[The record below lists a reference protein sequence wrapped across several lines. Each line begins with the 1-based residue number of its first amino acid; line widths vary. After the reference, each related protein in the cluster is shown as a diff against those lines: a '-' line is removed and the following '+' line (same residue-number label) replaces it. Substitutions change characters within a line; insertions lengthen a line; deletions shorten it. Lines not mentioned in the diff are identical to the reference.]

1 MNCKWCN
8 KKLNDSQVYSFLRG
22 KLSGNSCS
30 IKCSMMIRN
39 YKSVDDYNEIH
50 KSKCTVCNNFFQR
63 NTFSSGLVCS
73 IKCQGV
79 LSSNRM
85 KINNPMFHAEYR
97 KKASD
102 RQKEI
107 NHKPPIQGGNGRG
120 ATIHQLNLYN
130 ELNKYDT
137 SFTMEHIEK
146 TGALAKQFS
155 SPRHY
160 KIDIASKYHMLA
172 IEVDGPSHNSLKVKE
187 CDKRKTEL
195 LNLKGWRVLRLSNS
209 QIQTELQNCVQQ
221 VLSMI

>member
-8 KKLNDSQVYSFLRG
+8 KKLSDYKVYEFLRG
-22 KLSGNSCS
+22 KSKESCGN
-30 IKCSMMIRN
+30 KCSMMIYH
-39 YKSVDDYNEIH
+39 YKTIENYNEIH

-85 KINNPMFHAEYR
+85 KINNPMFHAEHR